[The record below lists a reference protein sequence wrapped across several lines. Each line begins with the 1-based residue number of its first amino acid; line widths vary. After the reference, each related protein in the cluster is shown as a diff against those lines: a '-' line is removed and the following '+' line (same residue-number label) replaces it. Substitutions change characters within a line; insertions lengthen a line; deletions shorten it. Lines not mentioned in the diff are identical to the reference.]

1 MASDNEWYYSELL
14 DFLKEKERKRD
25 ERFYQQIELELPM
38 YEPQNNEEPIEKEN
52 RGILII
58 DFQPYLKLFYIIRRL
73 VVITCK
79 EMIKLNTENSAAIIL
94 AAQEIMDTGQL
105 WVTLGDDEYYIPELI
120 EQLQLLEANLE
131 TTKQ

>member
-58 DFQPYLKLFYIIRRL
+58 DF
-73 VVITCK
+73 
-79 EMIKLNTENSAAIIL
+79 
-94 AAQEIMDTGQL
+94 
-105 WVTLGDDEYYIPELI
+105 
-120 EQLQLLEANLE
+120 
-131 TTKQ
+131 